1 MTDTSGVPQRTKRGL
16 DYNVAAELG
25 DLLHELT
32 QDKKFRAKIGRVI
45 KEAKPES
52 AHAQAFA
59 DVDLEDRQ
67 EAWERKQ
74 EEKEIKAAQERA
86 VARMAAQRE
95 SLLTGGADGAGRKY
109 SEEDVKKI
117 EALME
122 RKGLTDY
129 DDAATLYAA
138 TLPPITKPEN
148 EPMRHVHGETWEIP
162 EFAKFAK
169 DPRAASFAIAREA
182 IDELARRKR

>member
-16 DYNVAAELG
+16 DLNVAAELG

-52 AHAQAFA
+52 PHAQAFA
-59 DVDLEDRQ
+59 DVDLEDKFESFKR
-67 EAWERKQ
+67 EQ
-74 EEKEIKAAQERA
+74 EEKEIKSAQDRA
-86 VARMAAQRE
+86 VARMAAQRDALM
-95 SLLTGGADGAGRKY
+95 SGGPEGTGRKY
-109 SEEDVKKI
+109 SEDDIKKI

-122 RKGLTDY
+122 KKGLTDY

-138 TLPPITKPEN
+138 TLPPVGKPEY
-148 EPMRHVHGETWEIP
+148 EVPPSAHGTTWEFP
-162 EFAKFAK
+162 EWATFGK
-169 DPRAASFAIAREA
+169 DPVNASRKIANEV
-182 IDELARRKR
+182 IGEFMRKRA